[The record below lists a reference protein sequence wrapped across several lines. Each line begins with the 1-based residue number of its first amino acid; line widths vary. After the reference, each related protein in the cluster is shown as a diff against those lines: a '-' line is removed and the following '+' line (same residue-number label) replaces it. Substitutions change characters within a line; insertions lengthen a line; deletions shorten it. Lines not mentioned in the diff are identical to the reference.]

1 MRGSF
6 FSASPWARQP
16 MRPIARR
23 MGQAGDVVCDGDVC
37 RITRPPVQTPPTN
50 TTPSTTTTPTTTSSP
65 PVETESSFPVV
76 PVVAGLGGVALLAL
90 LLRG

>member
-16 MRPIARR
+16 LRPVTRR
-23 MGQAGDVVCDGDVC
+23 MGQEVVCDGDVC
-37 RITRPPVQTPPTN
+37 RITRPPVQPPPENTPP
-50 TTPSTTTTPTTTSSP
+50 PTTTTAPTTTVSTP
-65 PVETESSFPVV
+65 PAESSFPVV
-76 PVVAGLGGVALLAL
+76 PVVAGLGGIALLAL

>member
-16 MRPIARR
+16 LRPVTRR
-23 MGQAGDVVCDGDVC
+23 MGQEVVCDGDVC
-37 RITRPPVQTPPTN
+37 RITRPPAQTEP
-50 TTPSTTTTPTTTSSP
+50 PSTTTTPTTTP
-65 PVETESSFPVV
+65 PPSTTPVATESSFPVV
-76 PVVAGLGGVALLAL
+76 PVVAGLGGIALLAL